1 MDQKALWYLPL
12 FCRTL
17 RSAQMPRL
25 SFCDDV
31 FSPGDVAARQWV
43 VVEMGGEPLE
53 TFKHPDQAIYIL
65 GSEDTGLPDSIVQ
78 VPLPRSAP
86 TFLPSPCFAF
96 SETLAVW
103 PFSACARSR
112 RGYGRAGRRRRRIT
126 WLCPA
131 SAMSRTTSPWRA
143 ASSCTTGLQNF
154 AAGSI
159 SSASPG

>member
-1 MDQKALWYLPL
+1 MGPKALWYLPL

-96 SETLAVW
+96 SETLRREAFLCVR
-103 PFSACARSR
+103 ALTSR
-112 RGYGRAGRRRRRIT
+112 LRTRGAQAATHHVALPSERYE
-126 WLCPA
+126 
-131 SAMSRTTSPWRA
+131 SYNVAM
-143 ASSCTTGLQNF
+143 
-154 AAGSI
+154 AGSI
-159 SSASPG
+159 VMYDRIAKLRRGEHL